1 MGDEDEHLPLLRAG
15 AATMGIALDAGQ
27 IEQFERLRALLL
39 DWNSRVN
46 LTAITDP
53 AEVET
58 RHFLDSLTCALALPP
73 HQWSVPLRVLD
84 IGSGA
89 GFPALPL
96 AIAFPRWQVTS
107 LDATGKKV
115 AFQQEAIVTL
125 GLRNVRAVHG
135 RAEELI
141 RQPGE
146 RSRYQFVMAR
156 AVASLP
162 TLLEYCCPFTYTSC
176 RIVMP
181 KKGDLTDELAVGR
194 RAAELLGAS
203 LLDPLP
209 ITIPPLDDGRVLVM
223 ADQMRRCPSQYPRP
237 AGAPAKHPLGKT
249 TQG

>member
-1 MGDEDEHLPLLRAG
+1 MGDETEQLPVLRAG
-15 AATMGIALDAGQ
+15 AAVMGIALDARQ

-39 DWNSRVN
+39 DWNTRAN

-73 HQWSVPLRVLD
+73 HQWHVPLRVLD

-96 AIAFPRWQVTS
+96 AITFPRWQVTS
-107 LDATGKKV
+107 LDATGKKI
-115 AFQQEAIVTL
+115 AFQQEVITSL
-125 GLRNVRAVHG
+125 GLSNIQTAHG
-135 RAEELI
+135 RAEDLA

-146 RSRYQFVMAR
+146 RSRYQFVTAR

-181 KKGDLTDELAVGR
+181 KKGDLTDELAAGQ
-194 RAAELLGAS
+194 RAAEILGAN

-223 ADQMRRCPSQYPRP
+223 ADQMRRCPPQYPRP
-237 AGAPAKHPLGKT
+237 AGAPVKHPLGSK
-249 TQG
+249 

>member
-1 MGDEDEHLPLLRAG
+1 MTDESASLPLLRVG
-15 AATMGIALDAGQ
+15 AAAMGIALDEGQ
-27 IEQFERLRALLL
+27 FARFERLRALLL
-39 DWNSRVN
+39 DWNTRAN

-58 RHFLDSLTCALALPP
+58 RHFLDALTCALALPP
-73 HQWSVPLRVLD
+73 HQWNVPLRALD

-96 AIAFPRWQVTS
+96 AIAFPDWRITS
-107 LDATGKKV
+107 LDATGKKIR
-115 AFQQEAIVTL
+115 FQQEVIADL
-125 GLRNVRAVHG
+125 GLDNVRPIHG

-146 RSRYQFVMAR
+146 RGRYQIVTAR
-156 AVASLP
+156 AVAALP

-181 KKGDLTDELAVGR
+181 KKGDIASELAAGQ
-194 RAAELLGAS
+194 RAAAILGAY
-203 LLDPLP
+203 LPDPIP
-209 ITIPPLDDGRVLVM
+209 VTVPPLGDGRVLVI

-237 AGAPAKHPLGKT
+237 AGAPVKHPLGAH
-249 TQG
+249 